1 MAENQL
7 TPQGVS
13 EGVSDVQ
20 RREDFGELAMRFEAA
35 AFRWAYSILGDTHL
49 AQDAVQ
55 EAYLIAFLHIDQLRE
70 PQAFAAWFRQI
81 VFTACTRLIR
91 RRDIVTKLRE
101 QAVQAADENSPDPSE
116 VVEEHEDKASVHQ
129 AVQTLPEHER
139 IVADMFY
146 FSDYS
151 QEEIARVLAVP
162 VTTVKKRL
170 QHARERLRRRLEQ
183 STSPSMLLAGYPE
196 LLGQADPNELSA
208 EWLVDMPEGTWV
220 LPTGAHELLY
230 PVIEAVLPNAY

>member
-1 MAENQL
+1 MPENPL
-7 TPQGVS
+7 PQQS
-13 EGVSDVQ
+13 TTDVPQ
-20 RREDFGELAMRFEAA
+20 REDFGDLAMRFEAA
-35 AFRWAYSILGDTHL
+35 AFRWAYSILGDPQL

-101 QAVQAADENSPDPSE
+101 QAVEEATPDPSE
-116 VVEEHEDKASVHQ
+116 VVEEHEDKDSVHQ
-129 AVQTLPEHER
+129 AVRTLPEHER
-139 IVADMFY
+139 VVADMFY
-146 FSDYS
+146 FADYS

-170 QHARERLRRRLEQ
+170 QHARERLRRMLEQ
-183 STSPSMLLAGYPE
+183 NASPSMLLANYPE
-196 LLGQADPNELSA
+196 LLVQSDLNELTA
-208 EWLVDMPEGTWV
+208 EWLIGMAEGI
-220 LPTGAHELLY
+220 LAIPTAVHDPIY
-230 PVIEAVLPNAY
+230 PVIEGVLPCAY

>member
-1 MAENQL
+1 MMAENQV
-7 TPQGVS
+7 TPQ
-13 EGVSDVQ
+13 GVSDVQ

-55 EAYLIAFLHIDQLRE
+55 EAYLIAFLHIEQLRE

-101 QAVQAADENSPDPSE
+101 QATDENVPDPSE
-116 VVEEHEDKASVHQ
+116 VVEEHEDKDSVHQ
-129 AVQTLPEHER
+129 AVRTLPEHER

-170 QHARERLRRRLEQ
+170 QHARERLRRMLEQ
-183 STSPSMLLAGYPE
+183 DASPSMLLAGYPE
-196 LLGQADPNELSA
+196 LLEQADLNELNA
-208 EWLVDMPEGTWV
+208 EWLIEMPDGMLA
-220 LPTGAHELLY
+220 LPPSVHSPIY
-230 PVIEAVLPNAY
+230 PVIEGILPNAY